1 MQIDL
6 DHYYKL
12 ISKNSEMKKHLV
24 TSCRGPW
31 VYHGDT
37 KKLDLHSGNSAFIYG
52 FTDADLMSARN
63 SCNSYFVN
71 NSDTETH
78 DQITKLINRLET
90 HTGMTAFTWAV
101 SGSDAVEASIAV
113 NDHYWQTQGEDKP
126 TILVLDR
133 CYHGTTYLV
142 KSFRGNAPWVRHVT
156 AHAPRWIKIEDRQE
170 QERICIEDIQKQ
182 ISTNNKIGAV
192 LLESIP
198 WIAGILPFSNNF
210 WHQVRDLCT
219 QYNVN
224 LIIDDVAGCFGK
236 LGNIVSHTTF
246 QIEPDIVAIGK
257 ALTGGYVP
265 FGGALVCDR
274 INQAVKDAKW
284 DHTHTWCP
292 VMDGIFLANVMIDK
306 LEKDLPKVP
315 YIEKRFTDIMKKY
328 EIHSKGQSLFQE
340 ICRSTSEQDLYECD
354 LLITLRSENSI
365 KVLLPIIADD
375 EYFEFLDT
383 AMAKLVSLK

>member
-12 ISKNSEMKKHLV
+12 ISQNSELKKHLV

-31 VYHGDT
+31 VYHGDS
-37 KKLDLHSGNSAFIYG
+37 KKLDLQSGNSAFIYG
-52 FTDADLMSARN
+52 FTDPDLIEARN

-78 DQITKLINRLET
+78 NQISQLINNLER

-101 SGSDAVEASIAV
+101 SGCDAVEAAIAV
-113 NDHYWQTQGEDKP
+113 NDHYWNTQGENKP
-126 TILVLDR
+126 TVLVLDR

-156 AHAPRWIKIEDRQE
+156 AHAPSWIKVEDRE
-170 QERICIEDIQKQ
+170 DQERICIEDIHQQ
-182 ISTNNKIGAV
+182 ISTNPNIGAV
-192 LLESIP
+192 LLEAIP
-198 WIAGILPFSNNF
+198 WIAGVLPFSNNF
-210 WHQVRDLCT
+210 WYKIRNLCT

-236 LGNIVSHTTF
+236 LGHIVSHGVF
-246 QIEPDIVAIGK
+246 EIEPDIVAIGK

-265 FGGALVCDR
+265 FGAALVCDR
-274 INQAVKDAKW
+274 INQTVKDAKW

-292 VMDGIFLANVMIDK
+292 VMDGIYLANVMISK
-306 LEKDLPKVP
+306 LERDLPKVP
-315 YIEKRFTDIMKKY
+315 QIEQRFTDIMKKY
-328 EIHSKGQSLFQE
+328 GIHSKGQGLFQE
-340 ICRSTSEQDLYECD
+340 VFSPTKEEDLYEHG
-354 LLITLRSENSI
+354 LLISLRSENSVKI
-365 KVLLPIIADD
+365 ILPIIADD
-375 EYFEFLDT
+375 EYFEFLDI
-383 AMAKLVSLK
+383 AISKLITL